1 MIKATVMPHI
11 TGPLQRESIE
21 LENQRKI
28 QKDYPLA
35 DTLPKNIETYTF
47 GMLIGNDNYNDL
59 ILDER
64 KKIQENLYII
74 NRFSLTNGNEKENT
88 DISIKL
94 SPSQYSSYDNR
105 E

>member
-47 GMLIGNDNYNDL
+47 GMLIGNDYYNDL

-94 SPSQYSSYDNR
+94 SLSQYSSYDNR

>member
-35 DTLPKNIETYTF
+35 DTLPKNIETYTL
-47 GMLIGNDNYNDL
+47 GLLIGNDYYNDL

-64 KKIQENLYII
+64 KKIQDNLYII
-74 NRFSLTNGNEKENT
+74 NSNLG
-88 DISIKL
+88 
-94 SPSQYSSYDNR
+94 
-105 E
+105 